1 MAGTAGEAPRRR
13 RTSRVKDAERASELL
28 REAAGIHIWRYAPEQ
43 NLYEFD
49 PDLSKPIAQRKREA
63 GSDIRQSERVQNQ
76 IHRDDGARV
85 GESWVRTVGTGE
97 LDIVEYRHRSVDGSA
112 WGKVR
117 TAWRGV
123 RQTAGGGWEVLGI
136 TQDIT
141 ELADARDAALEATE
155 AKSQFLANISH
166 EIRTPM
172 NGVLGVLYLL
182 KGEVGLSSEGRRL
195 LEEAIGCG
203 AMLSELLNDVIDL
216 SRIELGH
223 LTLTS
228 EPVDPAGALDSVL
241 GMLRPQAEAKGLYLR
256 GSAASDVDWMAG
268 DPVRLRQMLYNLV
281 GNAVKFT
288 AEGGV
293 EVRLTH
299 VQADGPRLRIEVED
313 TGIGVPEAHQ
323 AHVFEQFRQADGA
336 VTRKHGGAGLGLAIT
351 KHLARL
357 MGGEVGL
364 SSREGEGSLFW
375 FEIPAPAAPAPAP
388 AAAEPHEALWL
399 EGLRVLVV
407 EDNPTNRMIATKLLE
422 GLGATVETA
431 EDGAQGVAAAQR
443 SLFDLICMDIQMPVM
458 DGVTAA
464 RAIRALPGRAA
475 QTPILATTANVL
487 AHQVEDYRAAG
498 MNGTVAKPLSP
509 AALLSEIAR
518 VANSNA
524 VEDDEALSA

>member
-1 MAGTAGEAPRRR
+1 MAGIKGQAPGRRR
-13 RTSRVKDAERASELL
+13 SSRVKDAERASELL
-28 REAAGIHIWRYAPEQ
+28 REAAGIHIWRYDPEQ

-85 GESWVRTVGTGE
+85 GESWMRTVGTGD
-97 LDIVEYRHRSVDGSA
+97 LDILEYRHRSVDGSG

-123 RQTAGGGWEVLGI
+123 RETAGGQWEVLGI

-141 ELADARDAALEATE
+141 ELANARDAALEATE

-172 NGVLGVLYLL
+172 NGVLGVLHLL
-182 KGEVGLSSEGRRL
+182 KGEVGLSPEGRRL
-195 LEEAIGCG
+195 LDEAIGCG

-216 SRIELGH
+216 SRIELGR
-223 LTLTS
+223 LTLAS
-228 EPVDPAGALDSVL
+228 EPVDPVSALDSVL

-256 GSAASDVDWMAG
+256 GVAAAGLGWMAG
-268 DPVRLRQMLYNLV
+268 DPVRLRQVLYNLV

-293 EVRLTH
+293 EVRMTM

-313 TGIGVPEAHQ
+313 TGIGVPEAQ
-323 AHVFEQFRQADGA
+323 QPHVFEQFRQADGA
-336 VTRKHGGAGLGLAIT
+336 ATRKHGGAGLGLAIT
-351 KHLARL
+351 KHLAGL

-364 SSREGEGSLFW
+364 TSREGEGSLFW
-375 FEIPAPAAPAPAP
+375 FEIPAPPAQAPAE
-388 AAAEPHEALWL
+388 AEPQEALWL

-431 EDGAQGVAAAQR
+431 EDGAQGVEAVQR

-464 RAIRALPGRAA
+464 RAIRALPGRAGR
-475 QTPILATTANVL
+475 TPILATTANVL

-498 MNGTVAKPLSP
+498 MDGAVAKPLSP

-518 VANSNA
+518 VANCNS
-524 VEDDEALSA
+524 VEDESGEALSA